1 MELVFALIFLINAL
15 TWTITSKPTA
25 AGLAIVA
32 ASICILANAIKN
44 KDLSSINKNRFW

>member
-1 MELVFALIFLINAL
+1 MELVFVFLFLIDSLAWIIANDL
-15 TWTITSKPTA
+15 TA
-25 AGLAIVA
+25 AGLGVVA